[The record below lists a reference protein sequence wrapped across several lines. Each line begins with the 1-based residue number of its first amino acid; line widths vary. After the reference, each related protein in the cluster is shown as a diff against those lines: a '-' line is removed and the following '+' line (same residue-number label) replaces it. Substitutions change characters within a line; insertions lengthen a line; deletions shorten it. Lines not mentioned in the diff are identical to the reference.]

1 MPLKTGIQVV
11 EELKKFYKSFNMDL
25 EYRNTNLQIEEPL
38 FVFITSYSTTNFSRL
53 VRDIGVEHCYEK
65 PI

>member
-53 VRDIGVEHCYEK
+53 VRDIGVEYCYEK